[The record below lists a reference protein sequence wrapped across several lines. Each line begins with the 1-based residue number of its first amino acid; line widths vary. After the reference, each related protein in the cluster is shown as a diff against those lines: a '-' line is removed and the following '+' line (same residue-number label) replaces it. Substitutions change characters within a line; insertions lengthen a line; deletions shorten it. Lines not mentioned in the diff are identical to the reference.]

1 MMVKTAKKRTPF
13 RRTIRLAIYTVVLSL
28 AVVLL
33 HLGVIIYT
41 GCNDDTRPR
50 DVGVVLGNYVSPE
63 GVVGSVVKGRLD
75 RAIELYNAEAFHH
88 FIVSGST
95 APGGYDEAKG
105 MREYLIAHG
114 ISPDVI
120 ISDPHGINTY
130 FTARNTHEILRKH
143 GWTSAIAIS
152 QYYHILRCRLAF
164 HRMGI
169 ADVGS
174 AHAPEGREMREPFIL
189 CREFVAF
196 YWYWIRKY
204 PEVTDSL
211 SGSPNSR

>member
-1 MMVKTAKKRTPF
+1 MVKAAKKRTPL
-13 RRTIRLAIYTVVLSL
+13 RLAIRLAFYTGVIGLTGI
-28 AVVLL
+28 LL

-88 FIVSGST
+88 IIVSGST
-95 APGGYDEAKG
+95 APGGYNEARG

-114 ISPDVI
+114 IPQDVI
-120 ISDPHGINTY
+120 IADPNGINTY
-130 FTARNTHEILRKH
+130 FTARNTREILRQH
-143 GWTSAIAIS
+143 NWTSAIAIS

-164 HRMGI
+164 RRMGI
-169 ADVGS
+169 SDVGS

-196 YWYWIRKY
+196 YWYLIREY
-204 PEVTDSL
+204 PDVTDQL
-211 SGSPNSR
+211 SGLPVSR